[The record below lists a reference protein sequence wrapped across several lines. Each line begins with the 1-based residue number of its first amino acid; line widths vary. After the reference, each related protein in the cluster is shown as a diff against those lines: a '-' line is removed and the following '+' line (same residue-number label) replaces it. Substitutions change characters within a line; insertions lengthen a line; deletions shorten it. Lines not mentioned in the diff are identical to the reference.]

1 MNSNKIIVDFGRIEN
16 IVIARVVNTPNGI
29 IGKGTIERG
38 GEFSLR
44 SFKFCDLC
52 ENILY
57 LHGEEDYGK
66 PSRFICYQYDTIE
79 EAEKAINAYS
89 YLITR
94 FNSNYEG
101 DNPIENLN
109 IELERVE

>member
-1 MNSNKIIVDFGRIEN
+1 MNTNKIIVDFGRIEN
-16 IVIARVVNTPNGI
+16 ILIARVVNTPEGI
-29 IGKGTIERG
+29 IDKGTIETG
-38 GEFSLR
+38 GEFSIR
-44 SFKFCDLC
+44 SFKYCDLC
-52 ENILY
+52 ENMLY
-57 LHGEEDYGK
+57 LHGTEDYGK
-66 PSRFICYQYDTIE
+66 PPRFICFQYDTAD

-101 DNPIENLN
+101 DNPIEKLN